1 MNSFVNGMTPKTANG
16 AATLGTSNDVFVD
29 LFSIIGSSRKNPGDV
44 VRIFKIALSEDW
56 QLALRILLWARDC
69 RGGAGERN
77 IFEQCIRMIMQDP
90 NIDFML
96 GGIPT
101 FTLFEKIA
109 EIGRYDDFFPFVE
122 NIHTREYT
130 VTYLMHKLS
139 DPATAGLVA
148 KWLPREKSA
157 NKNIAKMIMKTLGI
171 SSKDYRKMIVALTDV
186 VEQKMCAKQFDQIVY
201 EHVPSLAMS
210 RYGKA
215 FGRNDG
221 DRFSEY
227 KAKIASGEV
236 KAKATSL
243 FPHDLVRSVR
253 SEPEMANAQWKE
265 LENYVP
271 AGVSILPLVD
281 VSGSMQCPASGSVT
295 CMDVSIALGLYLTER
310 QTSAFKDL
318 IVTFE
323 TTPRLFKVEG
333 DTLIQRVNNVRGA
346 PWGGSTDFEA
356 AMKLVLN
363 HAIRNN
369 VSAEEM
375 PDYMIC
381 CSDMEFNMAGR
392 STQTNFDSVKKMY
405 ENVGYEMPKLIFW
418 QLNGRANNIQAT
430 SNTENVAMV
439 SGFSPAIMQA
449 VLSCNT
455 PTPRSI
461 MESAVMVPRYD
472 VEGVTS

>member
-16 AATLGTSNDVFVD
+16 AATLGTSSDVFVD
-29 LFSIIGSSRKNPGDV
+29 LFANIGSSRNNPADV
-44 VRIFKIALSEDW
+44 VRLFKIALVEDW
-56 QLALRILLWARDC
+56 QLAFRILLWARDC
-69 RGGAGERN
+69 RGGAGERK
-77 IFEQCIRMIMQDP
+77 IFEQCVLMIMRDP
-90 NIDFML
+90 FIDFTLNDDEM
-96 GGIPT
+96 
-101 FTLFEKIA
+101 FNLFEKIS

-122 NIHTREYT
+122 NGSTRQLT
-130 VTYLMHKLS
+130 VAYLMHKLS
-139 DPATAGLVA
+139 DPATSGLVA

-157 NKNIAKMIMKTLGI
+157 NKNIAKLIMKTLGLA
-171 SSKDYRKMIVALTDV
+171 SKEYREMIVALTNV

-201 EHVPSLAMS
+201 EHVPSLAMT

-215 FGRNDG
+215 FGRNDPA
-221 DRFSEY
+221 RFAEY

-243 FPHDLVRSVR
+243 FPHDLVRSVYA
-253 SEPEMANAQWKE
+253 EPEMANSQWKE
-265 LENYVP
+265 LANYIP
-271 AGVSILPLVD
+271 DGVSILPLVD

-323 TTPRLFKVEG
+323 TDPKLFKVEG
-333 DTLIQRVNNVRGA
+333 ETLLQRVDSVRST

-375 PDYMIC
+375 PDYLIC

-392 STQTNFDSVKKMY
+392 STQTNFEVVKEMY
-405 ENVGYEMPKLIFW
+405 SNAGYEMPKLIFW

-430 SNTENVAMV
+430 ANTENVAMV

-449 VLSCNT
+449 VLSCNM

-461 MESAVMVPRYD
+461 MEAAVMVPRYD
-472 VEGVTS
+472 VQGVTV